1 MLQDALKFANIS
13 TKLLEETYIICI
25 EHYLEAGKQK
35 QALEVLDSLKAEL
48 IIKCCQRI
56 VFKAHSYLQN
66 SLHQEVCTSYMEAL
80 SSLGSRLE
88 KAACIVGDTFLDDIP
103 LQEVK
108 YMHLLHLEFGKRV
121 SLKDYS
127 CVQSCSK
134 ILKEC
139 VHNILSTTDD
149 PFDTYCK
156 VGKLALLLQL
166 PVEEGLL
173 EMARQAI
180 GLENFSLLCNFMR

>member
-25 EHYLEAGKQK
+25 EHYLEARKQK
-35 QALEVLDSLKAEL
+35 QALEILDSLKAEL

-56 VFKAHSYLQN
+56 IFKAHSYFQN
-66 SLHQEVCTSYMEAL
+66 NLHQEVCTSYMEVL

-88 KAACIVGDTFLDDIP
+88 KAACIVGDTFLDDVP
-103 LQEVK
+103 LQEVR

-127 CVQSCSK
+127 CVQSCYK

-139 VHNILSTTDD
+139 VHNILSITDD
-149 PFDTYCK
+149 PFAIYCK
-156 VGKLALLLQL
+156 VGKLTLLLQL

-173 EMARQAI
+173 EMIHQAI
-180 GLENFSLLCNFMR
+180 ELEHFSLLCNFVR